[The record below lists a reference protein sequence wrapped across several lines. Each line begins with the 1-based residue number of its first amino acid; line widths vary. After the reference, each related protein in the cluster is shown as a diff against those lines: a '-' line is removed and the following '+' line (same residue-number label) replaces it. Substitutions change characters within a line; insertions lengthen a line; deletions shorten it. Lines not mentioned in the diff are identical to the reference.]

1 LQTLSHFFL
10 FFVFVSNKLL
20 QLQKY
25 LAQKQTIL
33 ILEKDNMMNSL
44 QVLDI
49 EVLFPTAGRNVRT
62 GLMPGLPVLRLYL
75 EDGSDFV
82 MGSIPTDTAIAILQK
97 IQSKSNMDSRYSCP
111 DVLCELTQV
120 EAVTIDC
127 LVPRS
132 NAFAATLQLRVEG
145 FASEMKFQMIPSQ
158 AVLVALTADAPIF
171 VSNDLIELQ
180 KRQNE

>member
-1 LQTLSHFFL
+1 
-10 FFVFVSNKLL
+10 
-20 QLQKY
+20 
-25 LAQKQTIL
+25 
-33 ILEKDNMMNSL
+33 LEQDEMQNSL

-97 IQSKSNMDSRYSCP
+97 IQNKSNMDSRYSCP
-111 DVLCELTQV
+111 DVLCEITQV
-120 EAVTIDC
+120 ETVTIDC

-132 NAFAATLQLRVEG
+132 NAYAATIQLRVEG
-145 FASEMKFQMIPSQ
+145 FADREITFQMVPSQ

-171 VSNDLIELQ
+171 VSNELIELQ